1 MNYIWDILLKA
12 DRQDI
17 KRENIKFVPAKV
29 FSPYIEVLLSDL
41 NIRKL
46 PESNTIEVNPYY
58 RFHEIF
64 KDLLDV
70 NLEESPQLREVIF
83 DIITHFLAELDL
95 KEGLCKQEFYKKF
108 IKDEIKQGIFGNGI
122 SEAVDEFSKEE
133 LDYILSG
140 LITLYLT
147 GTSLHLF
154 NKIMKKV
161 FPNTITYQNKDNPKK
176 VLIYLGEFR
185 TQELKRKIEFIL
197 DLFLPINMKSNIYYE
212 YHFGIIGVDE
222 TMKMENM
229 VIN

>member
-17 KRENIKFVPAKV
+17 KREQIKFVPAEV

-46 PESNTIEVNPYY
+46 PESKTIEVNPYY

-70 NLEESPQLREVIF
+70 NYEESPQLREVVF

-108 IKDEIKQGIFGNGI
+108 IKNEIKQGIFGNEI
-122 SEAVDEFSKEE
+122 SKALDEFNKEE

-161 FPNTITYQNKDNPKK
+161 FPNTITYQSKDNPKK

-185 TQELKRKIEFIL
+185 TQELKRKIELLL